1 MERLSPLDLGMLWPD
16 DFGWPE
22 DIGVLAVLDGNRT
35 AGHFSLDL
43 AREVVAKRL
52 PLVRRMRQVLR
63 VPRTGLGP
71 PYWTDASTVDVDD
84 HVRAAE
90 VPAPGDDE
98 QLLGVVERIR
108 RRRLDRSRPLWEM
121 WVLTGLAGG
130 RTGLFVRLHHTIADG
145 VAAVAL
151 LGAFFDPGPEVRAL
165 APPWPEAE
173 PEPTAPRLLADNAR
187 RRWREVRR
195 GVSALTRLPESVA
208 AMRQAWPAFRE
219 FAAEGRAP
227 RTSLNT
233 PIGPGRRF
241 ALVRGDLPL
250 TKRVAAAHGAKVND
264 VLMAAMSGGLRELL
278 RARGEPVDALVLRA
292 YVPVSLHQEP
302 PDRLRGNFDGMMLVP
317 LPLGVADPV
326 RRLAMIAAETT
337 ERKKHQRSAGGGALF
352 RVSAV
357 QRAVMRRMR
366 RQRWAN
372 VYAANVPGP
381 PEPLHFAG
389 ACVLEMFPIV
399 PLIGNVTLGLGAL
412 SYAGQL
418 AIAVVGD
425 ADACP
430 DVEVFARGAGH
441 ALDALAASG
450 GRDFGPADR

>member
-35 AGHFSLDL
+35 AGRFSLDL
-43 AREVVAKRL
+43 AREVVGKRL

-63 VPRTGLGP
+63 VPRFGLGP
-71 PYWTDASTVDVDD
+71 PYWTDASTVDLEY

-98 QLLGVVERIR
+98 QLLVAVERIR

-121 WVLTGLAGG
+121 WLLTGLAGG

-151 LGAFFDPGPEVRAL
+151 LGEFFDPGPEVRAL
-165 APPWPEAE
+165 AAPWPVPE
-173 PEPTAPRLLADNAR
+173 PEPTAVQLLADNTR
-187 RRWREVRR
+187 RRWQAVRR
-195 GVSALTRLPESVA
+195 GVSVPARLPATVSA
-208 AMRQAWPAFRE
+208 LRQAWPAFRE
-219 FAAEGRAP
+219 LLAEERAP

-250 TKRVAAAHGAKVND
+250 AKRIGAAHGAKVND

-278 RARGEPVDALVLRA
+278 RARGEPVDALALRA

-302 PDRLRGNFDGMMLVP
+302 RDRLRGNFDGMMLVR
-317 LPLGVADPV
+317 LPVGVADPV
-326 RRLAMIAAETT
+326 RRLEMIAAETT
-337 ERKKHQRSAGGGALF
+337 ERKKHKRSAGGGVLF
-352 RVSAV
+352 RVSAL
-357 QRAVMRRMR
+357 QRAVLRRMD

-381 PEPLHFAG
+381 PEPFHFAG
-389 ACVLEMFPIV
+389 ARVLELFPIV
-399 PLIGNVTLGLGAL
+399 PLIGNITLGLGAL

-418 AIAVVGD
+418 AITVVGD

-430 DVEVFARGAGH
+430 DVEVFTRGAEQ
-441 ALDALAASG
+441 ALEALAGSR

>member
-16 DFGWPE
+16 GFGWPE

-35 AGHFSLDL
+35 AGRFPLDL
-43 AREVVAKRL
+43 AREVVGKRL

-63 VPRTGLGP
+63 VPRFGLGP
-71 PYWTDASTVDVDD
+71 PYWTDASTVDLEY

-98 QLLGVVERIR
+98 QLLGTVERIR
-108 RRRLDRSRPLWEM
+108 RRGLDRSRPLWEM
-121 WVLTGLAGG
+121 WLLAGLAGG

-151 LGAFFDPGPEVRAL
+151 LGAFFDPGPEVRPL
-165 APPWPEAE
+165 AAPWPEPE
-173 PEPTAPRLLADNAR
+173 PEPTALRLLADNTR
-187 RRWREVRR
+187 RRWQEVRR
-195 GVSALTRLPESVA
+195 GVSVAGHLPATASAL
-208 AMRQAWPAFRE
+208 RQAWPAFRE
-219 FAAEGRAP
+219 LLAEERAP

-250 TKRVAAAHGAKVND
+250 AKRIAAAHGAKVND

-302 PDRLRGNFDGMMLVP
+302 RDRLRGNFGGMMLVR
-317 LPLGVADPV
+317 LPVGVADPV
-326 RRLAMIAAETT
+326 RRLELIAAETA

-357 QRAVMRRMR
+357 QRAVMRRMD

-381 PEPLHFAG
+381 PEPLYFAD
-389 ACVLEMFPIV
+389 ARVLELFPVV

-425 ADACP
+425 GDACP
-430 DVEVFARGAGH
+430 DVGVFARGAGH
-441 ALDALAASG
+441 ALEALAGSCD
-450 GRDFGPADR
+450 RDFGPADR